1 MFHTAGQNCN
11 PLRVVVF
18 IRLTYL
24 AKYMSIENAVS
35 YPDGIYALDSGYVRS
50 GLAAIHVLIRAG
62 RVAIV
67 DTGTFYSVPRVL
79 DFLAA
84 QGLTAEA
91 VDLVLV
97 THVHLDHAGGAGR
110 LMQGCPNA
118 RLVVHPRGARHMID
132 PSRLVAGTMA
142 VYGEANFQALYGE
155 IVPVPAERVIEAGDG
170 FSLDWA
176 GTTLTFLDTPGHA
189 RHHYCVHERHSN
201 ALFTGDCFG
210 ISYREFDTDGR
221 AFIFPT
227 TTPVQFDPPAAHATL
242 DRLLALSPAAIF
254 LTHWGRV
261 TELPRLTA
269 DLHDLLD
276 RFVDLTRSAPV
287 DGEMAPIWLKAA
299 LGDLLWA
306 RLQAH
311 GWPGT
316 LSQAL
321 SLLDNDL
328 ELNVQGLLYWRAHG

>member
-1 MFHTAGQNCN
+1 M
-11 PLRVVVF
+11 LV
-18 IRLTYL
+18 
-24 AKYMSIENAVS
+24 ENIVT
-35 YPDGIYALDSGYVRS
+35 YPDGIHTLDSGYVRS

-67 DTGTFYSVPRVL
+67 DTGTFHSVPGVL
-79 DFLAA
+79 AFLEER
-84 QGLTAEA
+84 GLTAEV

-110 LMQGCPNA
+110 LMQCCPNA

-132 PSRLVAGTMA
+132 PSRLVAGTTV
-142 VYGEANFQALYGE
+142 VYGEAAFHALYGE
-155 IVPVPAERVIEAGDG
+155 IVPVAAERVIEAGEG

-189 RHHYCVHERHSN
+189 RHHYCVHERHAN
-201 ALFTGDCFG
+201 VFFTGDCFG

-227 TTPVQFDPPAAHATL
+227 TTPVQFDPSAAHATL
-242 DRLLALSPAAIF
+242 DRLLASSPSALF

-269 DLHDLLD
+269 DLHELLD
-276 RFVDLTRSAPV
+276 RFVDLTRSAPD
-287 DGEMAPIWLKAA
+287 DGEIAQAWLKTA

-311 GWPGT
+311 GWLGT
-316 LSQAL
+316 QSQAL

-328 ELNVQGLLYWRAHG
+328 ELNAQGLLYWREYG

>member
-1 MFHTAGQNCN
+1 
-11 PLRVVVF
+11 
-18 IRLTYL
+18 
-24 AKYMSIENAVS
+24 MSAVSRVS
-35 YPDGIYALDSGYVRS
+35 YPDGIHALDAGYVRQ
-50 GLAAIHVLIRAG
+50 GLAAIHVLVRSG

-67 DTGTFYSVPRVL
+67 DTGTALSVPGVL
-79 DFLAA
+79 GFLAE
-84 QGLTAEA
+84 QGLGPEV
-91 VDLVLV
+91 VDYILV

-110 LMQGCPNA
+110 LMQCCPNA

-132 PSRLVAGTMA
+132 PGRLVAGTIA
-142 VYGEANFQALYGE
+142 VYGEATFHNLYGE
-155 IVPVPAERVIEAGDG
+155 IVPVAAERVIEAGEG

-189 RHHYCVHERHSN
+189 RHHYCVHEQQAN
-201 ALFTGDCFG
+201 AVFTGDCFG
-210 ISYREFDTDGR
+210 ISYREFDTDER

-227 TTPVQFDPPAAHATL
+227 TTPVQFDPAAAHATL
-242 DRLLALSPAAIF
+242 DRLLALSPSAFF

-269 DLHDLLD
+269 DLHECLD
-276 RFVDLTRSAPV
+276 RFVDLTRSAPS
-287 DGEMAPIWLKAA
+287 DGENAQVWLKAA

-311 GWPGT
+311 GWAGT
-316 LSQAL
+316 QSDAL

-328 ELNVQGLLYWRAHG
+328 ELNAQGLLYWREHG